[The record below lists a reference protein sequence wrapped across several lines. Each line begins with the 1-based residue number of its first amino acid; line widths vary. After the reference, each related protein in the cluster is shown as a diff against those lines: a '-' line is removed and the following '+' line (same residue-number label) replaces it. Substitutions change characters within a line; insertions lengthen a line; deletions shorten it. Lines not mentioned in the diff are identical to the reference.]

1 MSNTCRIN
9 CRLAAVA
16 VMAFTVAVAL
26 AADPPKAEKPQL
38 PEAAAKALKDA
49 FPKATIGKI
58 GSEKESGVD
67 IFTATLK
74 QGKAEMTVHVTAD
87 GTIVA
92 VDTPA
97 AEKDLSE
104 AAAKAV
110 KSAAEGAK
118 ITDVVKAEIRAGDFG
133 PNTPLFMKL
142 EKPKTAFLVT
152 VTKETKMGLLKV
164 ADDGAV
170 ISPLAWKDLIH
181 AAGVAAPGKL
191 VIRVNCGSE
200 KEYTD
205 LSGVVW
211 SADQMYSK
219 EKKWGAS
226 DGKTATREGMT
237 IPGTDA
243 PGIYLSERYYLNNY
257 RFDVPAGKY
266 TVRVH
271 LCETWEGASQPG
283 VRSFGVKVQGN
294 VVLKDFNLAGD
305 VGFMKPYV
313 KEVKDVEVTA
323 DGKLMV
329 EFVHP
334 PVHQHPLVNAIEV
347 IGQ

>member
-1 MSNTCRIN
+1 MSNICRIN

-16 VMAFTVAVAL
+16 AMAFTVAVAL
-26 AADPPKAEKPQL
+26 AADPPKADKSQL
-38 PEAAAKALKDA
+38 PEAAVKALKDA

-97 AEKDLSE
+97 AEKELSE

-118 ITDVVKAEIRAGDFG
+118 ITDVVKAEIRAEVPKDTAKF
-133 PNTPLFMKL
+133 TKL

-152 VTKETKMGLLKV
+152 LTKETKMGTLKV

-170 ISPLAWKDLIH
+170 IGKLAWKDLTH
-181 AAGVAAPGKL
+181 AAGEAAPGKL
-191 VIRVNCGSE
+191 VIRVNCGA
-200 KEYTD
+200 KEDYKD

-219 EKKWGAS
+219 DKKWGAS
-226 DGKTATREGMT
+226 DGRTDTRQGVT
-237 IPGTDA
+237 ISGTDA
-243 PGIYLSERYYLNNY
+243 PGIYLCERSNLANY

-271 LCETWEGASQPG
+271 FCETWEGASQPG
-283 VRSFGVKVQGN
+283 QRGFGVKIQGN
-294 VVLKDFNLAGD
+294 VVLKDFD
-305 VGFMKPYV
+305 CVREVGFLKPYV

-323 DGKLMV
+323 DGKLVV
-329 EFVHP
+329 EFIHP
-334 PVHQHPLVNAIEV
+334 PVHQHPMVDAIEV

>member
-1 MSNTCRIN
+1 MSNICRIN

-38 PEAAAKALKDA
+38 PEAAVKALKDA
-49 FPKATIGKI
+49 FPKAAIGKI

-97 AEKDLSE
+97 AEKELSE

-118 ITDVVKAEIRAGDFG
+118 ITDVVKAEIRAEAPKDTAKF
-133 PNTPLFMKL
+133 TKL

-152 VTKETKMGLLKV
+152 VTKDAKMGTLKV
-164 ADDGAV
+164 ADDGKV
-170 ISPLAWKDLIH
+170 ISPLALKDLPH

-191 VIRVNCGSE
+191 VIRVNCGA
-200 KEYTD
+200 KEEYKD

-219 EKKWGAS
+219 DKKWGAS
-226 DGKTATREGMT
+226 GNASRTDTRQGVT
-237 IPGTDA
+237 IVGTDA
-243 PGIYLSERYYLNNY
+243 PGIYLCERSNLANY
-257 RFDVPAGKY
+257 QFDVPAGKY
-266 TVRVH
+266 TVRLH
-271 LCETWEGASQPG
+271 FCETWEGAASPASG
-283 VRSFGVKVQGN
+283 TSASRCRRIWLSRIS
-294 VVLKDFNLAGD
+294 
-305 VGFMKPYV
+305 
-313 KEVKDVEVTA
+313 TA
-323 DGKLMV
+323 R
-329 EFVHP
+329 
-334 PVHQHPLVNAIEV
+334 ATSAS
-347 IGQ
+347 